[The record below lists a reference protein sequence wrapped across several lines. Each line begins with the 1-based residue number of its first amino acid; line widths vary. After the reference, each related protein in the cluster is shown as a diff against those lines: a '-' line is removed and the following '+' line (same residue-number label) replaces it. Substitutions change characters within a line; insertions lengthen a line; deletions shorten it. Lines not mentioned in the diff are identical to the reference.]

1 MPLKRHLFRC
11 GLFLAAIMSIAPAH
25 AQAPGQ
31 RPPGAPAGPP
41 PDSLTVGLG
50 AAIAPRF
57 PGADEYAPL
66 PFPSF
71 EYRFNGRTLR
81 NSGFGF
87 EVDLTKGSTLD
98 FGPIVRING
107 GRDDLN
113 SASDPVIEALGQ
125 VSLTAEVG
133 AFIATTR
140 PMITSRSGPP
150 ILFTARA
157 SIVQALGGHDGFI
170 VEGSAGFIRPS
181 RTWTF
186 IGLGN
191 ISYVSGDYND
201 AFFSVNAA
209 QSQASGLQEFDADS
223 GLRDIGATGIA
234 RYQISP
240 KWSVTSLLNYAR
252 LLDEA
257 SNSPIVTERGS
268 PNQLF
273 FGINVAYKIF

>member
-1 MPLKRHLFRC
+1 MSLISNCLARSFAAAVAVLPL
-11 GLFLAAIMSIAPAH
+11 LASAAH

-31 RPPGAPAGPP
+31 PRGPA
-41 PDSLTVGLG
+41 PDSLTLGLG

-57 PGADEYAPL
+57 PGADNYAPL

-113 SASDPVIEALGQ
+113 NADDPVIEALGQ

-140 PMITSRSGPP
+140 PMIVSRTGPP
-150 ILFTARA
+150 VLFTARA
-157 SIVQALGGHDGFI
+157 SIVQAVGGHDGLI
-170 VEGSAGFIRPS
+170 VEGSAGFVRPS
-181 RTWTF
+181 PTWTL
-186 IGLGN
+186 IGLAN
-191 ISYVSGDYND
+191 VSYVSGSYND
-201 AFFSVNAA
+201 SFFSITAA
-209 QSQASGLQEFDADS
+209 QSEASGLDQYNANS

-240 KWSVTSLLNYAR
+240 KWSVTSLVNYAR
-252 LLDEA
+252 LLDDA
-257 SNSPIVTERGS
+257 ANSPIVTERGS